1 MVMLSQFVLKGCKLQ
16 YNSSLKAANQQLA
29 ARYKAIRG
37 RRPSATHRG
46 GQEEIKNIK
55 VHGCRFS
62 TALLSRRPC
71 LQLLLSGYPAVAM
84 FVSTCGLFAI
94 ICLTSFSLVGL
105 YSLKVTGGC

>member
-16 YNSSLKAANQQLA
+16 CNSSLKAANQQLA

-62 TALLSRRPC
+62 TPLLSRRPC
-71 LQLLLSGYPAVAM
+71 LQLLLSGYPAR
-84 FVSTCGLFAI
+84 LF
-94 ICLTSFSLVGL
+94 
-105 YSLKVTGGC
+105 KVKD